1 MANIK
6 GYGRANV
13 FRDNANWEVMRTNH
27 FELLVN
33 SLDQGPGGK
42 VGNGEDVNDI
52 WLGPNNEYRDA
63 LKYPNAEDER
73 AKNLGADTAE
83 DAFRIAV
90 QKAFI
95 PQNSLDT
102 ATIKHGN
109 ETVNVATSYS
119 VEGGSIT
126 CKDAVVAN
134 IERLCWAWFNQVIN
148 VETMLMGLVVD
159 YKKTTQLVLFSPD
172 GSVARFWTCLGTF
185 PKSFSSSEPSYDS
198 SELREISMDLVVDLA
213 IPGVYSS
220 NSEELNYAYRL
231 NYVSPIRGA

>member
-1 MANIK
+1 MANLK
-6 GYGRANV
+6 GYGRANI
-13 FRDNANWEVMRTNH
+13 FRENANWEVMRTNH
-27 FELLVN
+27 FELVVN
-33 SLDQGPGGK
+33 SLDQDGHK
-42 VGNGEDVNDI
+42 VGNGEDVNAI
-52 WLGPNNEYRDA
+52 WNGPNNEYRDA
-63 LKYPNAEDER
+63 LKYPNSSEDR
-73 AKNLGADTAE
+73 ARDPITDATE
-83 DAFRIAV
+83 AFRLAV

-126 CKDAVVAN
+126 CKDAVAAN

-159 YKKTTQLVLFSPD
+159 YKKTTQLILFSPD

-220 NSEELNYAYRL
+220 NSEETNYAYKL
-231 NYVSPIRGA
+231 NYVPNIRGA